1 MVFEMHKT
9 LISVVLLSFFL
20 ISSCGEKTLGPDD
33 VEYRRDE
40 NGTRIL
46 YEIAQPEPFGSFHRS
61 YVQGL
66 LPMVKLDFEL
76 VSEMV

>member
-1 MVFEMHKT
+1 MYKT
-9 LISVVLLSFFL
+9 LIQTVVLSSFLFC
-20 ISSCGEKTLGPDD
+20 SCGEKTLGPDD

-46 YEIAQPEPFGSFHRS
+46 YEIAQAEPLELSTDHMCKEH
-61 YVQGL
+61 
-66 LPMVKLDFEL
+66 LPMVKFVFEL